1 MDDIAPSRRAF
12 LRFVAGSPLLP
23 LLGLQAC
30 GRGESSKSPVIE
42 SREMAN
48 LLASPD
54 DAINVFDFQ
63 AMAEQVLPPAHYGY
77 LATGVDGD
85 ETLHANREGLQR
97 LNLRPRRLV
106 DVSDIDMSVEL
117 LGERWETP
125 IVLCPVGSQKAFH
138 ADGEL
143 AAARG
148 SDAMGH
154 HQILSTVTTTSVED
168 VNAARK
174 RPVWYQLYPT
184 SSWDVA
190 TRLIER
196 AEGSGCK
203 AVVLTVDLPVM
214 SNRETQE
221 RYIRKDPRN
230 CLACHVPAPGDDDPT
245 KFPTGWLTGKP
256 MFDGLD
262 MSQVNFDTPTMT
274 WDYVRRLRDATQMKV
289 FVKGI
294 VRDDDAQRCLQ
305 YGADGIIVSN
315 HGGRANAGGRSTI
328 ESLPEVVNVVQGRVP
343 VLVDGGFRRG
353 TDILKAM
360 ALGADAVCIG
370 RPYIWGMAAF
380 GQAGV
385 EKVLDI
391 LRAELRIAM
400 QLHGVPSLGQLDRSF
415 VTRS

>member
-1 MDDIAPSRRAF
+1 MMLDQLATGFFPAELGATMASPVREEGHRMDDIAPSRRAF
-12 LRFVAGSPLLP
+12 LRFVAGSPLLS

-30 GRGESSKSPVIE
+30 GRGESNPSPVSA
-42 SREMAN
+42 SREMVN
-48 LLASPD
+48 LLASPE

-77 LATGVDGD
+77 LATGVNGD
-85 ETLHANREGLQR
+85 ETLHANREGLRR

-148 SDAMGH
+148 SDALGH

-196 AEGSGCK
+196 AEGPESG
-203 AVVLTVDLPVM
+203 P
-214 SNRETQE
+214 SGGRRWN
-221 RYIRKDPRN
+221 
-230 CLACHVPAPGDDDPT
+230 
-245 KFPTGWLTGKP
+245 
-256 MFDGLD
+256 
-262 MSQVNFDTPTMT
+262 SS
-274 WDYVRRLRDATQMKV
+274 RLRGSSVGPVCGHRDA
-289 FVKGI
+289 
-294 VRDDDAQRCLQ
+294 A
-305 YGADGIIVSN
+305 
-315 HGGRANAGGRSTI
+315 
-328 ESLPEVVNVVQGRVP
+328 
-343 VLVDGGFRRG
+343 
-353 TDILKAM
+353 
-360 ALGADAVCIG
+360 
-370 RPYIWGMAAF
+370 
-380 GQAGV
+380 
-385 EKVLDI
+385 
-391 LRAELRIAM
+391 
-400 QLHGVPSLGQLDRSF
+400 
-415 VTRS
+415 

>member
-1 MDDIAPSRRAF
+1 
-12 LRFVAGSPLLP
+12 
-23 LLGLQAC
+23 
-30 GRGESSKSPVIE
+30 
-42 SREMAN
+42 
-48 LLASPD
+48 
-54 DAINVFDFQ
+54 
-63 AMAEQVLPPAHYGY
+63 
-77 LATGVDGD
+77 
-85 ETLHANREGLQR
+85 
-97 LNLRPRRLV
+97 LV
-106 DVSDIDMSVEL
+106 DVSNIDMSVEL

-148 SDAMGH
+148 SDALGH

-196 AEGSGCK
+196 AEGSGCE
-203 AVVLTVDLPVM
+203 ALVLTVDLPVG
-214 SNRETQE
+214 SNRETQK
-221 RYIRKDPRN
+221 RYIRKDPRD
-230 CLACHVPAPGDDDPT
+230 CLACHVAGPGDDDPMS
-245 KFPTGWLTGKP
+245 FPTGWLARKP

-262 MSQVNFDTPTMT
+262 MSQVAFDTPTMT
-274 WDYVRRLRDATQMKV
+274 WDYVQRLRDATQMKV

-353 TDILKAM
+353 ADILKAM

-385 EKVLDI
+385 ERVLDI

-400 QLHGVPSLGQLDRSF
+400 QLNGVPSLSQLDRSF